1 MFHKNSQYSRSYSKN
16 EFCKILNP
24 DWRLVYNQIEVFCK
38 RSVQSYFRCSRLWWI
53 LVECDSKQST
63 PFPLSC
69 FFPWLVITNSS
80 FERPWPQTL
89 VFFFPPLSIDAIVP
103 TKAGLDNWF
112 VHDFLKSAKFQ
123 VNQVSSSSPLNNA
136 QTKPCTWSKAT
147 VTGRFSITAKSH
159 HY

>member
-16 EFCKILNP
+16 EFCKMLNP
-24 DWRLVYNQIEVFCK
+24 DWRIVYNQIEVFCK

-63 PFPLSC
+63 PISFIMLLSLVGHNKFVLWKAMTANTS
-69 FFPWLVITNSS
+69 FFLSALVHWCYCADKSRT
-80 FERPWPQTL
+80 WQL
-89 VFFFPPLSIDAIVP
+89 VCTWFF
-103 TKAGLDNWF
+103 
-112 VHDFLKSAKFQ
+112 KSAKFQ

-147 VTGRFSITAKSH
+147 VTGRFSITTKSH
-159 HY
+159 HN